1 MHRRNAKSCN
11 ARVQTRDGVFE
22 LSSNEHTCSHFGD
35 PEKVAVLKA
44 RLGML
49 TQANNSRD
57 RTHAIVGSHTQA
69 LSESVKA
76 QLPQLDTI
84 RRSIRRVREGGNL
97 PAPHRNDQGFEIPN
111 E

>member
-1 MHRRNAKSCN
+1 M
-11 ARVQTRDGVFE
+11 
-22 LSSNEHTCSHFGD
+22 LSANEHTCSHFGN

-44 RLGML
+44 RMGML
-49 TQANNSRD
+49 MQANNSSD
-57 RTHAIVGSHTQA
+57 RTHAIVGAHTQE

-84 RRSIRRVREGGNL
+84 KRGIRRVREGGNL
-97 PAPHRNDQGFEIPN
+97 PAPQRNDQGFEIPN